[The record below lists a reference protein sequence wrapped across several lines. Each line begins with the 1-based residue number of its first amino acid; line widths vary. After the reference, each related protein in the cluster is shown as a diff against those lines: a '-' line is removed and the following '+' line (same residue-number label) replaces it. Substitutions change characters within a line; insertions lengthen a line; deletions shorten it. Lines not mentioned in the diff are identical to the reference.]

1 MASRI
6 FRARDTTELGFH
18 ARAMWETSADMLPT
32 RRVPLNQNDFTPPR
46 AVGDTT
52 LDNCFAGWRPPA
64 TLRWTDR
71 RLAAEIGADA
81 ACDHLVV
88 YVPGVRRFSRRR
100 ARDAHDRRVQSR
112 GPRRARHRHTRARTG
127 CTLFLYDAHLGT
139 GRMSR
144 MSFPFECALD
154 IKASLGECPVW
165 SVDEQALYW
174 VDINAPSLNRF
185 DPATGSNTAWPMPRS
200 IGCFALRRRGGFIVA
215 LRDGLWL
222 ASQNGRLDRKV
233 AEAPYDPTH
242 HRFNDGRADAG
253 GRLWAGSMNEN
264 RDASTGALYR
274 FDPDGVLVQVIPDM
288 TISNGLAF
296 SPDGRTMY
304 HADTPA
310 RSVDAYDFDVATGT
324 LANRRAFA
332 RFSGETDR
340 PDGASGRQRR
350 LLLERVL
357 SRRKGRSSFAAG
369 RASRRVRSPGDV
381 SDDVR
386 IRGIRPENLVRH
398 ERATDARRRRAC
410 ASAQSGGIFAMR
422 VDTPGMP
429 EPKFAG

>member
-1 MASRI
+1 
-6 FRARDTTELGFH
+6 
-18 ARAMWETSADMLPT
+18 
-32 RRVPLNQNDFTPPR
+32 
-46 AVGDTT
+46 
-52 LDNCFAGWRPPA
+52 
-64 TLRWTDR
+64 
-71 RLAAEIGADA
+71 
-81 ACDHLVV
+81 
-88 YVPGVRRFSRRR
+88 
-100 ARDAHDRRVQSR
+100 
-112 GPRRARHRHTRARTG
+112 
-127 CTLFLYDAHLGT
+127 
-139 GRMSR
+139 

-165 SVDEQALYW
+165 SVEEQALYW
-174 VDINAPSLNRF
+174 IDINAPSLNRF
-185 DPATGSNTAWPMPRS
+185 DPATGSNTAWPMPQS

-222 ASQNGRLDRKV
+222 ASQSGKLERRV
-233 AEAPYDPTH
+233 AGAPYDPAH

-274 FDPDGVLVQVIPDM
+274 FDPDGVLVQVITDM

-310 RSVDAYDFDVATGT
+310 RSVDAYDFDVDTGT

-332 RFSGETDR
+332 HFSGETDR
-340 PDGASGRQRR
+340 PDGAAVDSDGCYWSAFYRGGKVVR
-350 LLLERVL
+350 LSPQGERVAEYAVPAMCPTMCAF
-357 SRRKGRSSFAAG
+357 GG
-369 RASRRVRSPGDV
+369 
-381 SDDVR
+381 SDLKTLYITSAR
-386 IRGIRPENLVRH
+386 QMR
-398 ERATDARRRRAC
+398 DADELARLPM
-410 ASAQSGGIFAMR
+410 SGGIFAMR